1 MSLSQRQYFNNRVD
15 EFDIPQAVP
24 VLDRLR
30 NIVGEAGLQAGEVV
44 LDVGTGVGVLIS
56 LIQSFRPARIIACD
70 LAEKMLERLKQKY
83 PQVDIYHTDVSCLSL
98 EDSSIDVIFLNAMY
112 GNIDD
117 KPKACCNVARML
129 RPGGR
134 MVVSHPE
141 GREFVEKLRQISPL
155 SIESLP
161 SWEAF
166 KSLLEPFNLNI
177 IVYRDIPNLYLMVA
191 RKN

>member
-98 EDSSIDVIFLNAMY
+98 EDSSVDVILLNAMY

>member
-1 MSLSQRQYFNNRVD
+1 MSFSQRQYFNNRVD
-15 EFDIPQAVP
+15 EFDIPQP
-24 VLDRLR
+24 LLVLGRLR
-30 NIVGEAGLQAGEVV
+30 NIVAEAGLQPGEVV
-44 LDVGTGVGVLIS
+44 LDVGTGVGVLIP
-56 LIQSFRPARIIACD
+56 LIQFFRPARIIACD

-98 EDSSIDVIFLNAMY
+98 EDASVDVIFLNAMY

-117 KPKACCNVARML
+117 KPTACRNVARLL

-141 GREFVEKLRQISPL
+141 GRAFVEKLRQISPL

-161 SWEAF
+161 SRETF
-166 KSLLEPFNLNI
+166 KSLLEPFDLNI
-177 IVYRDIPNLYLMVA
+177 IAYRDIPSLYLMVA

>member
-98 EDSSIDVIFLNAMY
+98 EDSSVDVIFLNAMY

>member
-15 EFDIPQAVP
+15 EFDIPQPLP

-30 NIVGEAGLQAGEVV
+30 NIVVEAGLQPGEVV

-70 LAEKMLERLKQKY
+70 LAEKMLERLKKKY
-83 PQVDIYHTDVSCLSL
+83 PQVDTYHMDVSCLSL
-98 EDSSIDVIFLNAMY
+98 EDASVDVIFLNAMY

-129 RPGGR
+129 RPRGR

-141 GREFVEKLRQISPL
+141 GRTFVEKLRQTSPL
-155 SIESLP
+155 SIELLP
-161 SWEAF
+161 SREVF
-166 KSLLEPFNLNI
+166 ESLLEPFDLNI
-177 IVYRDIPNLYLMVA
+177 IAYRDIPRLYLMVA
-191 RKN
+191 RKS